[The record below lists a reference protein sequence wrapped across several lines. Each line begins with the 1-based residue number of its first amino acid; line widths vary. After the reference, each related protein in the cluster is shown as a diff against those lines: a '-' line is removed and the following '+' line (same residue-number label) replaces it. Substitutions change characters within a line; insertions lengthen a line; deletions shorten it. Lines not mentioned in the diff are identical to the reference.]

1 MYEDSWY
8 SLVPD
13 HNPHKKNTSTTQP
26 SSGRRRRESL
36 LQQPSV
42 GLPSSTERQP
52 ANQLTDRNQGNKQP
66 GDAEPL
72 ERLYE
77 EPDTPIGPPE
87 PTLLPRAKSY
97 SDFYRV
103 VRAQLSKD
111 AAKKKRRRTREKGLD
126 ALLIE
131 KPEDTRHARHARRL
145 LPSRS
150 MSIDAQLV
158 EASQQEY
165 ILYRDQLDMTE
176 RHLDAL
182 VADAN
187 GALHLLTS
195 LADNFRAVEA
205 QTSSFQAQCD
215 DLLSEQRRL
224 QQLADDVGTDL
235 HYYAYLDGVT
245 RRLNAPGASR
255 LVDHENF
262 GEILTNLD
270 TCIEFMIQHP
280 DYRDAES
287 YLARYQSLL
296 TKALHLLEVG
306 FSSHLDQTSSEI
318 SKQIL
323 GTHSEAARHAL
334 AYGRSQQMLLEADGL
349 ITNIQRVVRSCYDY
363 AGHPIDGENFDTY
376 SNTVVNLFSTYLDAR
391 DRALRPITQH
401 DLEAFRKEA
410 KETGIE
416 TACRNFIKQCY
427 ERSFNEQDL
436 FVKIFSTE
444 AEFDPNPQS
453 AYAVLKTHPKS
464 FVNTANLSPIATALQ
479 PVLQGTDLET
489 TCNLLSWVTN
499 EYLLLEYDE
508 EETEYSL
515 HCHNL
520 TGRLLID
527 HLWPFTDSFFEAE
540 VTKSI
545 AKAPV
550 PPEALKV
557 IPVTNNQA
565 SSNPYPIVK
574 RALELLAMYDQAM
587 PKERSVSIVV
597 FQILQSYDAD
607 YSEQQKSSPVVFRIV
622 TETISALQRAEA
634 RLKTNKAAN
643 PDPDPDLFM
652 IKNLLI
658 VKNGLMS
665 LEIGDVRAQPA
676 TMQYFGQIWDTLSP
690 QNWMGLFQGIL
701 GGKLSLGLW
710 SSASTPGTATNG
722 KHNGSR
728 TQVPADQDANEKLDE
743 LLRQSIYAFTQRWG
757 TLINGPRT
765 GKRGQQNAI
774 TIEQELDNKL
784 SVAFGGQPEVIA
796 KLKEAIYIN
805 AQAQKEV
812 KAGRGSR

>member
-13 HNPHKKNTSTTQP
+13 HNAHKKNTPTTQP

-36 LQQPSV
+36 LQQPTGS
-42 GLPSSTERQP
+42 
-52 ANQLTDRNQGNKQP
+52 KQS
-66 GDAEPL
+66 GDTEPL
-72 ERLYE
+72 ERLFE

-111 AAKKKRRRTREKGLD
+111 AAKKKRRRNREKGLD

-131 KPEDTRHARHARRL
+131 KPEDTRQARRL
-145 LPSRS
+145 PPSR
-150 MSIDAQLV
+150 SIDAQLV
-158 EASQQEY
+158 DASQQQY

-187 GALHLLTS
+187 GALDLLTS
-195 LADNFRAVEA
+195 LADNFRAVET

-224 QQLADDVGTDL
+224 QQLADEVGTDL

-306 FSSHLDQTSSEI
+306 FSGHLEQTSSEI
-318 SKQIL
+318 SKHIL

-363 AGHPIDGENFDTY
+363 VGHPVAGENFDTY
-376 SNTVVNLFSTYLDAR
+376 SNTVDNLFSTYLDAR
-391 DRALRPITQH
+391 DRTLRPITQH

-410 KETGIE
+410 KEIGIE
-416 TACRNFIKQCY
+416 TACRNFIKQSY
-427 ERSFNEQDL
+427 EHSFNEQDL
-436 FVKIFSTE
+436 FVKVFSTE
-444 AEFDPNPQS
+444 AEFNPDPQS
-453 AYAVLKTHPKS
+453 AYTVLKARQKS

-527 HLWPFTDSFFEAE
+527 HLWPFTDSCFEAE

-545 AKAPV
+545 SKAPV

-557 IPVTNNQA
+557 IPITNNQA

-587 PKERSVSIVV
+587 PKERS
-597 FQILQSYDAD
+597 
-607 YSEQQKSSPVVFRIV
+607 QKSSPVVFRIV

-728 TQVPADQDANEKLDE
+728 TQIPADQDANEKLDE

-812 KAGRGSR
+812 KAERGSR